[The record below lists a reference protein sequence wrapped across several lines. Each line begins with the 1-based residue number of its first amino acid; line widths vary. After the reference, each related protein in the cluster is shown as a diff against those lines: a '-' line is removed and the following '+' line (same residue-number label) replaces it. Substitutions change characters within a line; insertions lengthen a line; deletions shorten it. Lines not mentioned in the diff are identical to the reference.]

1 MTFSNRNFGLDLIRA
16 IAIFL
21 VLFHHAG
28 LNPFPIQL
36 GRFGVELF
44 FVLSGFLIGNILLR
58 DFENLEGV
66 KTVKTFWARRWFR
79 TLPLYY
85 LALVVQMLL
94 NDGFQKEYFYYFF
107 FLQNNFFGISLY
119 QVSWSLVIEEWFY
132 LGLPFLFFIAQRY
145 FGKVSIPYL
154 IGSIVFFILFKLL
167 FVFFKDTPLD
177 GINSNILL
185 RYDTMLFGVL
195 AAAIYRYKR
204 SLFFKINNIKIF
216 FISVFFAV
224 LFQIFHIEI
233 TEAFGFTKFE
243 PISKALFFSFNSFFI
258 ALSIPYWHSGQFIKF
273 KLSKVKLFNWCIT
286 WLSIL
291 SYGLY
296 LFHLNISHFTS
307 LFYNGV
313 FKFPFDLVLGLVIC
327 YFIHIVYEKPMTSLR
342 DQGFIK
348 KILLKS

>member
-1 MTFSNRNFGLDLIRA
+1 MIFSNRNFGLDLIRA

-21 VLFHHAG
+21 VLFQHAG
-28 LNPFPIQL
+28 LNPYPVQL

-58 DFENLEGV
+58 DFENFEGA
-66 KTVKTFWARRWFR
+66 KTMKTFWARRWFR

-85 LALVVQMLL
+85 LALLVQMLL
-94 NDGFQKEYFYYFF
+94 NDGFQKEYLYYFF

-119 QVSWSLVIEEWFY
+119 GVSWSLVIEEWFY
-132 LGLPFLFFIAQRY
+132 LGLPFLFFIALRF
-145 FGKVSIPYL
+145 FGKVSIQYL
-154 IGSIVFFILFKLL
+154 IGSIVFFILLKLL
-167 FVFFKDTPLD
+167 FVYFRDTQLD

-195 AAAIYRYKR
+195 AAALYRYKK

-224 LFQIFHIEI
+224 IFQIFHIEI
-233 TEAFGFTKFE
+233 TGAFGVSKFE
-243 PISKALFFSFNSFFI
+243 PISRALFFSFNSFFI
-258 ALSIPYWHSGQFIKF
+258 ALTIPYWHSGKFIKF
-273 KLSKVKLFNWCIT
+273 NLSKVKLLNWSIT

-307 LFYNGV
+307 SFYNGV
-313 FKFPFDLVLGLVIC
+313 LKFPFDLLLGLLIC
-327 YFIHIVYEKPMTSLR
+327 YLIHILYEKPMTSLR
-342 DQGFIK
+342 DQSFIK
-348 KILLKS
+348 KILYKS